1 MKGFSMWRN
10 DSGLS
15 GKSIVVTGAAGGI
28 GSALIHGFAQ
38 AGAHVLLIDMPGK
51 SLQEISDGL
60 PGSGHKWM
68 EIDLSDL
75 SQHALIFETA
85 QSMAPFSAL
94 AHCAAVSRRRADVDD
109 VTEADWDIQLDTNL
123 KTTFFLNRAART
135 SFRSQ
140 KSIGSIIN
148 FVSQAW
154 WSGGYGGSVV
164 YAASKGGVVSLTK
177 GLARAFAADGVRV
190 NAISPG
196 GVDTPMMVADQT
208 PEALAK
214 FVSMIPLG
222 RLANPE
228 ELVGAVL
235 FLASDASSYVTGT
248 VMNVSGGQLMY

>member
-1 MKGFSMWRN
+1 MWRN

>member
-123 KTTFFLNRAART
+123 KTTFFLYRAART

-235 FLASDASSYVTGT
+235 FLASDASSYMTGT

>member
-1 MKGFSMWRN
+1 MWRN
-10 DSGLS
+10 DAGLS
-15 GKSIVVTGAAGGI
+15 GKSVVVTGAAGGI
-28 GSALIHGFAQ
+28 GSAVVQGFAQ

-51 SLQEISDGL
+51 SLKQMCQGL
-60 PGSGHKWM
+60 PGLGHNYL

-75 SQHALIFETA
+75 SGHSLIFETA
-85 QSMAPFSAL
+85 QSMAPLAAL

-135 SFRSQ
+135 SFKKH
-140 KSIGSIIN
+140 KSAGSIIN
-148 FVSQAW
+148 FASQAW
-154 WSGGYGGSVV
+154 WSGGFGGSVV

-177 GLARAFAADGVRV
+177 GLARAFAADRVRV
-190 NAISPG
+190 NAVSPG

-208 PEALAK
+208 PEALAN
-214 FVSMIPLG
+214 FVSMIPVG

-235 FLASDASSYVTGT
+235 FLASDSSSYVTGT

>member
-222 RLANPE
+222 RLANPC
-228 ELVGAVL
+228 LL
-235 FLASDASSYVTGT
+235 YTSPSPRDS
-248 VMNVSGGQLMY
+248 

>member
-1 MKGFSMWRN
+1 MKGLSMWRN

-15 GKSIVVTGAAGGI
+15 GKSVVVTGAAGGI
-28 GSALIHGFAQ
+28 GSALVRGFAQ
-38 AGAHVLLIDMPGK
+38 AGAHVLLIDLQGK
-51 SLQEISDGL
+51 SLQEISEKL
-60 PGSGHKWM
+60 PGTGHQYL

-85 QSMAPFSAL
+85 QSMAPL
-94 AHCAAVSRRRADVDD
+94 AAVAHSAAVSRRRADVDD
-109 VTEADWDIQLDTNL
+109 VTEADWDIQIDTNL

-135 SFRSQ
+135 SFRSH
-140 KSIGSIIN
+140 KSTGSIIN

-222 RLANPE
+222 RLADPE